1 MSSRQLIGLAIA
13 SRFDRGYAWAK
24 KPVKIN
30 MAVEPTPRPIFTG
43 AEYFLQQLEE
53 KRLMEQARE
62 NLQTIR
68 PGTQP
73 NPYFVPSTIPN
84 PYANVSLAEQIRIQN
99 ILSGGL

>member
-1 MSSRQLIGLAIA
+1 
-13 SRFDRGYAWAK
+13 
-24 KPVKIN
+24 
-30 MAVEPTPRPIFTG
+30 
-43 AEYFLQQLEE
+43 
-53 KRLMEQARE
+53 MEQATE